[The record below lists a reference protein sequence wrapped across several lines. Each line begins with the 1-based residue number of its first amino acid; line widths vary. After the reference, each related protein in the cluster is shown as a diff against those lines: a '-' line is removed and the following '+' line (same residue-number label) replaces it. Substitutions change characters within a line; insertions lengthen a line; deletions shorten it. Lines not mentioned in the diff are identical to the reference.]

1 MTETIADP
9 PGSTSGAQPTQYEK
23 IRAIPWSLAYDLA
36 NTFFVQ
42 LTFFGSVFILFLDE
56 LGLNESQIG
65 LLLSIMPFLG
75 LLSLFITPQVAK
87 AGYKKTF
94 LTGMAARNLFTIG
107 LLLVPLLVNRFSAE
121 RVVGYVALITVAFAI
136 SRAVAMTAFFPWQQ
150 EYIPQ
155 QMRGRYAGYSSI
167 IISLAGLLAAA
178 VAGFLINRPFG
189 EWRFPVLFGVGVAF
203 GLLSLYLVSHLP
215 GGAPSTNKISLFRF
229 DTKILVPL
237 RDSRFVRYLMAFGLT
252 TLAIGPIFSFLP
264 IFMKERVG
272 LNEGNI
278 IFLQTGGLIGSL
290 LSSYFWG
297 WLADRYGS
305 KPVAL
310 TGLIMVIC
318 LPVLWFL
325 MPRASP
331 LSLPLALA
339 ISLFQGI
346 SSTGW
351 GIGSGR
357 LLFVGIVLPENRTEY
372 LSQYNAWTGVLSGA
386 GSILAGS
393 LLQTFSSL
401 ESTILNFRIDSYSV
415 LFGLGFVL
423 SLTAALILSSLRTVQ
438 EAGLGQFA
446 GLFIHGNP
454 LLAISSV
461 IRFYYAREEA
471 DVVTAT
477 QRLGMT
483 RSPLTVEELIDS
495 LNDPR
500 FYVRFEAMVSITR
513 HSADNRLIEAL
524 IEVMEGPDPAL
535 SVIAAWALG
544 RIGSARAIP
553 ALQNA
558 FHHSKYR
565 SVKAH
570 AARALGT
577 LGDTDSI
584 PSLMK
589 HVQDD
594 QDLGLRVACA
604 SSLGKLRVTEATPA
618 LLHIL
623 YIDSYPQ
630 SRREMGLSLARLLD
644 AESKYVELT
653 RKLDED
659 PGTSLAQEMDALRS
673 ILSKRYVEDT
683 TIVSTIIEARDQF
696 ALGNLESGFARLA
709 DTLEALMPEQA
720 ELYCEQILHECGQRL
735 RESGRRRLEYP
746 ILAVIALAGCAQ

>member
-1 MTETIADP
+1 MTETTADP
-9 PGSTSGAQPTQYEK
+9 PVPDATAQPTQYEK

-65 LLLSIMPFLG
+65 VLLSILPFLS
-75 LLSLFITPQVAK
+75 LLSLFITSPVAK

-94 LTGMAARNLFTIG
+94 LVGIAIRNIFTAG
-107 LLLVPLLVNRFSAE
+107 LLLVPVLASRFSTD
-121 RVVGYVALITVAFAI
+121 RVIVYITFITFAFAI

-150 EYIPQ
+150 EYIPH

-167 IISLAGLLAAA
+167 IVSLAGLVAAA
-178 VAGFLINRPFG
+178 VAGFLINRPLG
-189 EWRFPVLFGVGVAF
+189 AWRFPLLFGIGVVF
-203 GLLSLYLVSHLP
+203 GLASVYLASRFP
-215 GGAPSTNKISLFRF
+215 GGAPSASKISVFRF
-229 DTKILVPL
+229 EPKVFAPL
-237 RDSRFVRYLMAFGLT
+237 RDSRFVRYLMALGLT

-278 IFLQTGGLIGSL
+278 IFLQTGALIGSL

-305 KPVAL
+305 KPIAL
-310 TGLIMVIC
+310 TGLLMTMC
-318 LPVLWFL
+318 LPLLWFF
-325 MPRASP
+325 MPRAST
-331 LSLPLALA
+331 LSLPIALA

-346 SSTGW
+346 ASTGW

-357 LLFVGIVLPENRTEY
+357 LLFVGIVSSENRTEY

-393 LLQTFSSL
+393 LLQSFASLQTTIFNFS
-401 ESTILNFRIDSYSV
+401 IDSYSV
-415 LFGLGFVL
+415 LFGIGFLL
-423 SLTAALILSSLRTVQ
+423 SLTAVVVLRSLHTKR
-438 EAGLGQFA
+438 EAGLGEFA

-471 DVVTAT
+471 DVVSAT
-477 QRLGMT
+477 QRLGTT

-513 HSADNRLIEAL
+513 HSADDRLIKAL
-524 IEVMEGPDPAL
+524 IEVMEGPDPSL

-544 RIGSARAIP
+544 RMGSAKSIP
-553 ALQNA
+553 ALQDA

-577 LGDTDSI
+577 LEAVDSI
-584 PSLMK
+584 PFLME
-589 HVQDD
+589 HAQSDP
-594 QDLGLRVACA
+594 DLGLRVACA
-604 SSLGKLRVTEATPA
+604 SSLGKLKVTEATPD

-644 AESKYVELT
+644 GESKYIELN
-653 RKLDED
+653 RKLDKD
-659 PGTSLAQEMDALRS
+659 PGTTLAQEMDALRS
-673 ILSKRYVEDT
+673 ILSKRDVESP
-683 TIVSTIIEARDQF
+683 IIFSNLIEARDQF
-696 ALGNLESGFARLA
+696 ALGNLETGFAQLAHTVELVLA
-709 DTLEALMPEQA
+709 DQTETH
-720 ELYCEQILHECGQRL
+720 CKQILRECSFRM
-735 RESGRRRLEYP
+735 REFGKDRLEYP
-746 ILAVIALAGCAQ
+746 ILLVISLAACTK

>member
-1 MTETIADP
+1 MTETTADP
-9 PGSTSGAQPTQYEK
+9 VNATAQPTQYEK
-23 IRAIPWSLAYDLA
+23 LRAVPWSLAYDLA

-65 LLLSIMPFLG
+65 VLLSIMPFLS
-75 LLSLFITPQVAK
+75 LLSLFITPPVAK

-94 LTGMAARNLFTIG
+94 LTGIAVRNIFTAG
-107 LLLVPLLVNRFSAE
+107 LLLVPLLATRFPPE
-121 RVVGYVALITVAFAI
+121 RVVAYVALITVAFAI

-167 IISLAGLLAAA
+167 LVSLAGLAAA
-178 VAGFLINRPFG
+178 AIAGYLINRPFAD
-189 EWRFPVLFGVGVAF
+189 WRFPLLFGIGVLFGLFSV
-203 GLLSLYLVSHLP
+203 YLASHFP
-215 GGAPSTNKISLFRF
+215 GGAPSANKISLFRF
-229 DTKILVPL
+229 DTKVFSPL
-237 RDSRFVRYLMAFGLT
+237 RDSRFVRYLMALGLT

-351 GIGSGR
+351 GIGAGR
-357 LLFVGIVLPENRTEY
+357 LLFVGIVSSENRTEY

-393 LLQTFSSL
+393 LLQTLSSL
-401 ESTILNFRIDSYSV
+401 ETTILNFRIDSYSV
-415 LFGLGFVL
+415 LFGLGFLL

-513 HSADNRLIEAL
+513 HSADDRLVEAL

-584 PSLMK
+584 PSLIK
-589 HVQDD
+589 HVQAD

-604 SSLGKLRVTEATPA
+604 SSLGKLRVREATPA

-644 AESKYVELT
+644 AESRYIELT

-659 PGTSLAQEMDALRS
+659 PGTSLAQEMDSLRS
-673 ILSKRYVEDT
+673 MLSKRYVEDT

-709 DTLEALMPEQA
+709 DTLEALLPEQT
-720 ELYCEQILHECGQRL
+720 ELYCEQILHECGLRL
-735 RESGRRRLEYP
+735 RESGRDRLEYP

>member
-1 MTETIADP
+1 VSTP
-9 PGSTSGAQPTQYEK
+9 P
-23 IRAIPWSLAYDLA
+23 
-36 NTFFVQ
+36 
-42 LTFFGSVFILFLDE
+42 
-56 LGLNESQIG
+56 
-65 LLLSIMPFLG
+65 
-75 LLSLFITPQVAK
+75 VAK

-94 LTGMAARNLFTIG
+94 LAGIAVRNIFTAG
-107 LLLVPLLVNRFSAE
+107 LLLVPLLANRWPAE
-121 RVVGYVALITVAFAI
+121 RLVGYVALITLAFAI

-167 IISLAGLLAAA
+167 IVSLAGLVAAA
-178 VAGFLINRPFG
+178 VAGFLINQPLDA
-189 EWRFPVLFGVGVAF
+189 WRFPLLFGIGVSF
-203 GLLSLYLVSHLP
+203 GLFSIYLASRFP
-215 GGAPSTNKISLFRF
+215 GGSPSAGKISLFRF
-229 DTKILVPL
+229 DTKVLAPL
-237 RDSRFVRYLMAFGLT
+237 RDSRFVRYLMALGLT

-272 LNEGNI
+272 LNEGHI

-305 KPVAL
+305 KPIAL
-310 TGLIMVIC
+310 TGLLMTTC

-325 MPRASP
+325 LPRDSL
-331 LSLPLALA
+331 LSLPIALA

-346 SSTGW
+346 ASTGW

-357 LLFVGIVLPENRTEY
+357 LLFVGIVSPENKTEY
-372 LSQYNAWTGVLSGA
+372 LSQYNAWMGVLSGT

-393 LLQTFSSL
+393 LLQSFSSL
-401 ESTILNFRIDSYSV
+401 QTTILNFSIDSYSV
-415 LFGLGFVL
+415 LFGLGFLL
-423 SLTAALILSSLRTVQ
+423 SLMAALLLSSLRVAR
-438 EAGLGQFA
+438 EAGLGEFA

-477 QRLGMT
+477 ERLGTT

-495 LNDPR
+495 LSDPR

-513 HSADNRLIEAL
+513 HSTDDRLIQAL
-524 IEVMEGPDPAL
+524 IDVMEGPDPAL

-544 RIGSARAIP
+544 RVGSVRAIP
-553 ALQNA
+553 ALQKA

-577 LGDTDSI
+577 LGDIDSI
-584 PSLMK
+584 PSLMERA
-589 HVQDD
+589 QNDPD
-594 QDLGLRVACA
+594 FGLRVACA
-604 SSLGKLRVTEATPA
+604 SSLGKLSVTEATPD
-618 LLHIL
+618 LLQIL
-623 YIDSYPQ
+623 YMDSYPQ

-644 AESKYVELT
+644 AESKYIELT

-659 PGTSLAQEMDALRS
+659 PGTTLAQEMDALRG
-673 ILSKRYVEDT
+673 ILGKRLGKRSVENPT
-683 TIVSTIIEARDQF
+683 VVSDIIKARDQF
-696 ALGNLESGFARLA
+696 ALGNLEQGFAYLA
-709 DTLEALMPEQA
+709 ETMDLMLLEQTEI
-720 ELYCEQILHECGQRL
+720 YCKQILHECCL
-735 RESGRRRLEYP
+735 RVREFGKDRLEYP
-746 ILAVIALAGCAQ
+746 ILSIIGLAACVK